1 MMRILFLSFLAAAAG
16 SPDQLTCAING
27 AKALDDA
34 VDAGMYLWASTERC
48 AKGNKYDGLK
58 CEIDVTAALESVI
71 KMVSII
77 TEAVSSCAG
86 DIDSINAQCGQAAGA
101 LASATAG
108 LTSGA
113 GSLTHWIQKK
123 SGGGDAVVDKTTTNV
138 GKCVVDVKHIAT
150 NIFEAA
156 AGIKAA
162 KAGCNGDDEK
172 CAAHALGVISVV
184 ANLGSAVSHSV
195 AHCSASGNTTAD
207 MSGDMIDFVN
217 DLDNV
222 ARAGIAIDEK
232 CSVSDERLF
241 SIENSN
247 VASSN
252 MPAVNNLVIAAMV
265 PLAAV
270 AGFVGGR
277 RQKSFNKAQT
287 RDIEETL
294 ELVSQ

>member
-1 MMRILFLSFLAAAAG
+1 M
-16 SPDQLTCAING
+16 
-27 AKALDDA
+27 
-34 VDAGMYLWASTERC
+34 
-48 AKGNKYDGLK
+48 
-58 CEIDVTAALESVI
+58 TAALESVI

-86 DIDSINAQCGQAAGA
+86 DIDSINAQCGQAAGQ

-138 GKCVVDVKHIAT
+138 GKCVVDVKNLAT
-150 NIFEAA
+150 DIFQAA

-162 KAGCNGDDEK
+162 TAGCKNDKGEK
-172 CAAHALGVISVV
+172 CAAHALGVISVLS
-184 ANLGSAVSHSV
+184 NLGSAVAHSI
-195 AHCSASGNTTAD
+195 AHCPASGNATAE

-252 MPAVNNLVIAAMV
+252 MPAVNNLIIAAMV